1 MKKLLI
7 LSALMLSASA
17 LSASAF
23 AADLRCT
30 VGGESQIGYCDAM
43 IWGKRSAPASFKVEN
58 TTKPVSQYIWQSPS
72 VCQSKTTASC
82 GFTAYSFVEYNG
94 SVLVLYADGTYE
106 SLSASLRFEDGR

>member
-7 LSALMLSASA
+7 LSALLLSAST

-30 VGGESQIGYCDAM
+30 VGGDSQIGYCDTM
-43 IWGKRSAPASFKVEN
+43 IWGKRTAPASFKVEN

-72 VCQSKTTASC
+72 VCKTKTTASC
-82 GFTAYSFVEYNG
+82 AFTAYSFVEY
-94 SVLVLYADGTYE
+94 SAAVLVLYADGTYE
-106 SLSASLRFEDGR
+106 NLNASLRFEDGR

>member
-17 LSASAF
+17 LSSSAF

-30 VGGESQIGYCDAM
+30 VGGDSQIGYCDAM
-43 IWGKRSAPASFKVEN
+43 IWGKRTAPASFKVEN
-58 TTKPVSQYIWQSPS
+58 TAKAVSQYIWQSPS

-82 GFTAYSFVEYNG
+82 AFTAYSFVEYSA
-94 SVLVLYADGTYE
+94 SVLVLYTDGTYE
-106 SLSASLRFEDGR
+106 NLNASLRFEDGR